1 MSKRSYRHMS
11 AEERETLS
19 LGLAHGHSLR
29 TMASGVGARPQHRE
43 PRVGPQHDAG
53 PTLSCLHG
61 THVAAARACQPRR
74 PRKLLD
80 PWLWQYVRTHLAQG
94 CSPEQIAGRLRRAY
108 PDDMGKQ
115 LSAETIYVGLYVLPR
130 GTLRSELL
138 AALRQARKA
147 RRPRARGTDR
157 RGQIPH
163 MTPIAERPAEVAT
176 RTVPGH
182 WEGDLIKGARNGS
195 AVGTLVERTTRL
207 VILARMEGTDA
218 RSAREGFTKKL
229 RHVPA
234 LLRKTLTYD
243 RGKEM
248 AEHERLAQRLAIRI
262 FFADPYSPWQRG
274 TNENTNGLLR
284 QYLPKGTDLSG
295 YTQRELN
302 AIAHRLNTRPEN
314 VSTLPRPWKSM
325 RNCAIIHP
333 LHLELET
340 ALHNNPVPHLVD

>member
-1 MSKRSYRHMS
+1 MGYGVAMSTRSYRHMS

-29 TMASGVGARPQHRE
+29 TMATVLGRAPS
-43 PRVGPQHDAG
+43 
-53 PTLSCLHG
+53 TLSRESARNATRG
-61 THVAAARACQPRR
+61 RPYRACMAHTLATGRARQPRR
-74 PRKLLD
+74 RRKLLD
-80 PWLWQYVRTHLAQG
+80 PWLWQYVRTHLAEG
-94 CSPEQIAGRLRRAY
+94 CSPEPIAGRLRRAY
-108 PDDMGKQ
+108 PGDMRKH

-130 GTLRSELL
+130 GTLRSALL
-138 AALRQARKA
+138 VALRQARKA

-157 RGQIPH
+157 RGHILN
-163 MTPIAERPAEVAT
+163 MTSIAERPAEVAT

-218 RSAREGFTKKL
+218 RSACLGFTKKL

-234 LLRKTLTYD
+234 PLRKTLTYD
-243 RGKEM
+243 RGNER
-248 AEHERLAQRLAIRI
+248 AEHERLAQRLAIQI

-302 AIAHRLNTRPEN
+302 ALAHRLNTRPRKCLN
-314 VSTLPRPWKSM
+314 FAT
-325 RNCAIIHP
+325 P
-333 LHLELET
+333 LEVFTHLRHYSPV
-340 ALHNNPVPHLVD
+340 ALGT

>member
-1 MSKRSYRHMS
+1 MS

-19 LGLAHGHSLR
+19 LGLARGHSLR
-29 TMASGVGARPQHRE
+29 TMATVLGRAPS
-43 PRVGPQHDAG
+43 
-53 PTLSCLHG
+53 TLSRESIRNSARGQPYRACTAQTL
-61 THVAAARACQPRR
+61 AAARAHQPRR
-74 PRKLLD
+74 SRKLLD
-80 PWLWQYVRTHLAQG
+80 PWLWQYVRTHLLEG
-94 CSPEQIAGRLRRAY
+94 CSPEQIAGRLHRAY

-115 LSAETIYVGLYVLPR
+115 LSAETIYAALYVLPR

-138 AALRQARKA
+138 TALRQARKA
-147 RRPRARGTDR
+147 RRPRSRGADR
-157 RGQIPH
+157 RGQIPN
-163 MTPIAERPAEVAT
+163 MTPIAARPADVTT

-207 VILARMEGTDA
+207 VLLARMDGTDA
-218 RSAREGFTKKL
+218 KSAREGFTKKL
-229 RHVPA
+229 RHVPVP
-234 LLRKTLTYD
+234 LRQTLTYD

-248 AEHERLAQRLAIRI
+248 AEHECLAQRLAIRV

-302 AIAHRLNTRPEN
+302 AIAHRLNTRPRKCLNFATPLE
-314 VSTLPRPWKSM
+314 VYTQLRH
-325 RNCAIIHP
+325 HP
-333 LHLELET
+333 PV
-340 ALHNNPVPHLVD
+340 ALGA

>member
-1 MSKRSYRHMS
+1 M
-11 AEERETLS
+11 S
-19 LGLAHGHSLR
+19 LGLAQGQSLR
-29 TMASGVGARPQHRE
+29 MLARIVGRSPS
-43 PRVGPQHDAG
+43 
-53 PTLSCLHG
+53 TLSREYARNTTRGRPYHAC
-61 THVAAARACQPRR
+61 TAQTQAATRARQPRC

-108 PDDMGKQ
+108 PDDMGKH
-115 LSAETIYVGLYVLPR
+115 LSTETIYAGLYVLPR
-130 GTLRSELL
+130 SALRSELL
-138 AALRQARKA
+138 TALRQARKA
-147 RRPRARGTDR
+147 RRPRARGIDR
-157 RGQIPH
+157 RGQLPNL
-163 MTPIAERPAEVAT
+163 TPIVERPAEVAT

-182 WEGDLIKGARNGS
+182 WEGDLLKGARNGS

-207 VILARMEGTDA
+207 VLLARMEGTDA
-218 RSAREGFTKKL
+218 WSAYHGFTKKL

-234 LLRKTLTYD
+234 PLRKTLTYD

-262 FFADPYSPWQRG
+262 FFADPHSPWQRG

-302 AIAHRLNTRPEN
+302 AIAHRLNTRPRKCLN
-314 VSTLPRPWKSM
+314 FAT
-325 RNCAIIHP
+325 P
-333 LHLELET
+333 LEVYAHLRHHSPV
-340 ALHNNPVPHLVD
+340 ALGT

>member
-1 MSKRSYRHMS
+1 MRKKCYTHLS
-11 AEERETLS
+11 AEDRETLS

-29 TMASGVGARPQHRE
+29 TMARVLGRAPSTVSREVARNNARGRPYRACTAQ
-43 PRVGPQHDAG
+43 V
-53 PTLSCLHG
+53 
-61 THVAAARACQPRR
+61 VAATRARQPRR
-74 PRKLLD
+74 PRTLLD
-80 PWLWQYVRTHLAQG
+80 PWLWQYVRTHLVEG
-94 CSPEQIAGRLRRAY
+94 CSPEQIAGRLQRAY
-108 PDDMGKQ
+108 PDDMRKH
-115 LSAETIYVGLYVLPR
+115 LSAETLYVGLYVLPR

-176 RTVPGH
+176 RTVSGH
-182 WEGDLIKGARNGS
+182 WEGDLLKGARNRS

-207 VILARMEGTDA
+207 VILARMDGTDA
-218 RSAREGFTKKL
+218 TSARQGFIKKL

-248 AEHERLAQRLAIRI
+248 AEHAQVAQRLAIQI

-295 YTQRELN
+295 YTQHELN
-302 AIAHRLNTRPEN
+302 AIAHRLNTRPRKCLN
-314 VSTLPRPWKSM
+314 FAT
-325 RNCAIIHP
+325 P
-333 LHLELET
+333 LEVYTQLRHHSPV
-340 ALHNNPVPHLVD
+340 ALGP